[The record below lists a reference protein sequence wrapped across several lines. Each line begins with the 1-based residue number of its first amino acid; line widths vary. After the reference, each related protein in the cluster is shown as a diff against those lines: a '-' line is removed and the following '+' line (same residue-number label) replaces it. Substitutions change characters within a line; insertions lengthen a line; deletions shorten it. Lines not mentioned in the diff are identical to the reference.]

1 MTIYLSKYISM
12 QPAGIV
18 RNSHLRFQI
27 SIEYFIVYYKSSRN
41 KLDLIWKS
49 DYIISWIILQ
59 LPKRKKTNQRVIDFL
74 WEKKSFHN
82 YIYGYND
89 ITSISNCKFWT
100 YATYWFVT
108 HCSNIDVMLKLIY
121 INMFNLYYI

>member
-1 MTIYLSKYISM
+1 MTLYLSKYISM

-59 LPKRKKTNQRVIDFL
+59 LPNRKKNKPESNRFSL
-74 WEKKSFHN
+74 RKKKSFHN

-100 YATYWFVT
+100 YATY
-108 HCSNIDVMLKLIY
+108 
-121 INMFNLYYI
+121 